1 MSTPQRIA
9 IGFIA
14 AVLSVLVFHQGMI
27 LLMRETGLFGIS
39 PTTLVWNIRPN
50 PRAFTLPFIVN
61 QCFWGGLYGAV
72 FGLLAPRVRFPL
84 WLWGLIVGAST
95 TLVGMFVVAA
105 IRGTPIGGGWQLM
118 ARPTRRAISAA
129 CASTTCTRR
138 STTSVCAGRSR
149 LR

>member
-50 PRAFTLPFIVN
+50 PRAFTLPFIGEVPCMLCVA
-61 QCFWGGLYGAV
+61 QTKIH
-72 FGLLAPRVRFPL
+72 APL
-84 WLWGLIVGAST
+84 T
-95 TLVGMFVVAA
+95 N
-105 IRGTPIGGGWQLM
+105 
-118 ARPTRRAISAA
+118 
-129 CASTTCTRR
+129 
-138 STTSVCAGRSR
+138 
-149 LR
+149 